1 MNDTR
6 ELIAYMREENESA
19 RKHGREMLQ
28 MQMHMNFQR
37 YQVLLQNM
45 RNYS

>member
-6 ELIAYMREENESA
+6 QLIAYMREENEFA
-19 RKHGREMLQ
+19 RKHGCEMLQ
-28 MQMHMNFQR
+28 MQMHLNFQR
-37 YQVLLQNM
+37 YQVLLRNM